1 MTSRSHSV
9 AAIVPA
15 FNEQETVGGVVRV
28 LVSSKLFGEVIVVSD
43 GSTDG
48 TAARAREAGAS
59 LVHELPFRHGKGAAM
74 AHGVTH
80 TDAPVLF
87 FADADLYGLSK
98 KNLEAV
104 LGPVLDGKKVMNV
117 GIRDRGPFFMK
128 LSAHLPLIGGERA
141 LVRKVFEDIPDAY
154 KRGFMVE
161 SALNFF
167 CRSRR
172 LRYGSVPCLG
182 LTIRRKTQK
191 VGMLRG
197 ALQYLHM
204 WWQIIK
210 AMTTVRLAYVSG
222 KF

>member
-1 MTSRSHSV
+1 MTLSPRI

-28 LVSSKLFGEVIVVSD
+28 LVSSKLFDEVIVVSD
-43 GSTDG
+43 GSTDE
-48 TAARAREAGAS
+48 TAARAREAGATM
-59 LVHELPFRHGKGAAM
+59 VHELPFRHGKGAAM

-98 KNLEAV
+98 KNIEAV
-104 LGPVLDGKKVMNV
+104 IKPVLDGKRAMNV
-117 GIRDRGPFFMK
+117 GMRDRGNFFMK

-141 LVRKVFEDIPDAY
+141 LARKVFEDIPDDF

-161 SALNFF
+161 SALNYY
-167 CRSRR
+167 CRSRH
-172 LRYGSVPCLG
+172 LPYGTAPMPGV
-182 LTIRRKTQK
+182 TIKRKMDK
-191 VGMLRG
+191 VGFVRG
-197 ALQYLHM
+197 AGQYLHM

-210 AMTTVRLAYVSG
+210 AMTAVRLAYVSG